1 MLKYAKI
8 IDQKNGLCEV
18 GIGKPSAIYKTVIDE
33 NGNEKTLYV
42 SDFYKSLG
50 MEEMDVEQAYNGGW
64 YLAGK
69 APVKTVTKA
78 ELTAFVSAEADKIAY
93 GGFTIISNGQ
103 EYLFKTTTDNITRCN
118 SVLAMYEV
126 LPDDTVIPW
135 EVWQGDTPAML
146 PVNKTQFK
154 QCFAFGANMII
165 SVETVKGT
173 LNAEIQSFTDEQLAD
188 SDNIAEF
195 KARATATLEAVP
207 RVYDMTETVTESDS
221 GDSDGENTDIP
232 NKETETE

>member
-1 MLKYAKI
+1 METEFYIGQIFEGKYPPEAAAWCNSNDAHIEEITKEGAEQREFTI
-8 IDQKNGLCEV
+8 VENV
-18 GIGKPSAIYKTVIDE
+18 KPI
-33 NGNEKTLYV
+33 
-42 SDFYKSLG
+42 
-50 MEEMDVEQAYNGGW
+50 
-64 YLAGK
+64 
-69 APVKTVTKA
+69 PTKA
-78 ELTAFVSAEADKIAY
+78 ELTAFISAEADKIAY
-93 GGFTIISNGQ
+93 GGFTIIANGQ

-221 GDSDGENTDIP
+221 GDSDGENTDTP